1 MLDILAYRRKKN
13 KDKFDATLNNLI
25 RNARW
30 NGAYKT
36 SYNRTVESILIDNDK
51 DLINMLI
58 NKLKIRIAVKFKVKM
73 LVEYEKDD
81 SESNDKFK
89 LIYMSE
95 RFDNTLI
102 INVENIYYEPDDE
115 NKKRFAMYI
124 DKTFFKVNYGLQ
136 SNKVIE
142 PKASVDT
149 MRNLLNK
156 KTRKRNN
163 TFSKS
168 NIRRVPKV

>member
-58 NKLKIRIAVKFKVKM
+58 NKLKIRIAVKLKVKM

-81 SESNDKFK
+81 SDSNDKFK